1 MARYFSE
8 TNFKYMGN
16 VETVP
21 RDGPE
26 FWGNGGMSGF
36 SRALENCRGPCR
48 PSPRPTPDPTMHE
61 KVEKAQVS

>member
-1 MARYFSE
+1 MATYFSE

-26 FWGNGGMSGF
+26 FWGNGGVSGF
-36 SRALENCRGPCR
+36 SRALENC
-48 PSPRPTPDPTMHE
+48 
-61 KVEKAQVS
+61 